1 MWGMMDSRPR
11 WCLKIGVHAMTWGE
25 HTRSWG
31 GRHRY
36 RCAHSPTPHGS
47 VKLSPVDP
55 NVVNRALIEERLRSL
70 AGPSPRLEIA
80 GRTILAN
87 LPRSITLVIP
97 DLAVRAMVVV
107 LDHLPPRREEQ
118 EALIRWR
125 LGQDQRVSMTGAKLF
140 WQIFPPHDGGQ
151 ASSIVFVIAAQDQVL
166 AQYESICESVGLIP
180 QRVGVSSLYLFNLW
194 LRSVGGQ
201 KRVPGDLLWVTISDG
216 GLTCFVV
223 HGGRPVFARTKLLSF
238 EGGAQ
243 EEAALGNSI
252 DRIIHGI
259 EVSLLACQEHH
270 PGIRAR
276 HLILATENDF
286 PGLDDLLSGELG
298 VAVNRLEWGH
308 VDALGCS
315 PEGRSHSTVVFPVIA
330 GLI

>member
-1 MWGMMDSRPR
+1 
-11 WCLKIGVHAMTWGE
+11 V
-25 HTRSWG
+25 
-31 GRHRY
+31 
-36 RCAHSPTPHGS
+36 
-47 VKLSPVDP
+47 VD
-55 NVVNRALIEERLRSL
+55 RALIEERLRSL
-70 AGPSPRLEIA
+70 AGPPPRLEIA
-80 GRTILAN
+80 GRAILGN
-87 LPRSITLVIP
+87 LPRPITLVVP
-97 DLAVRAMVVV
+97 DLAVRAMVIV

-140 WQIFPPHDGGQ
+140 WQIFPPHDSGQ
-151 ASSIVFVIAAQDQVL
+151 TSSIVFVIAAQDQVL

-201 KRVPGDLLWVTISDG
+201 KRLPGDLLWVTVSDG

-238 EGGAQ
+238 EGGVQ
-243 EEAALGNSI
+243 EGTAPGESI
-252 DRIIHGI
+252 DRIFHEI
-259 EVSLLACQEHH
+259 EASLLACQEQY
-270 PGIRAR
+270 PGIHAR
-276 HLILATENDF
+276 HLVLATEDDF
-286 PGLDDLLSGELG
+286 PGLDDVLSGELG
-298 VAVNRLEWGH
+298 VAVNRLEWDH

-315 PEGRSHSTVVFPVIA
+315 PEGRSHSAAVFPVIA